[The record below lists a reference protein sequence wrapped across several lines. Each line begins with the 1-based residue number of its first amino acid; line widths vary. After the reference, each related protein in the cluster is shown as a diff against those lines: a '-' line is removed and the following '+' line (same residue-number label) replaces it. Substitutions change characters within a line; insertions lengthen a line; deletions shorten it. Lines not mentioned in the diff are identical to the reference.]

1 MPRLVVD
8 GTLRRVAGGPDSRA
22 AQAASIDDAAAFFRF
37 VAERAGLPARAT
49 ADSLLEDY
57 TLMLGAETAEQS
69 EASPGLNR
77 TELSALE
84 TVTVADGTECPVC
97 FTAFSTGRLLPCSHA
112 FCEAC
117 TARWM
122 DSNTTCPMCR
132 LDCRFVNGFAPFKPK
147 RRTPL
152 VRLAPSATEHDGATT
167 TTTAITI
174 SGTSSTTPAL
184 PTLSAAAA
192 PSPPLTTPTEPT
204 IASPPQPASPQP
216 CRGINAPRQGGARL
230 PNSAR
235 IPGSSRSPSLPP
247 VVGPHS
253 PTLSLTTPPSPLPPQ
268 MRIALSPR
276 SPASPAR
283 SPASPMSVLHSPHPS
298 SSSRV
303 VSGGGQ
309 LRAVSARWPPP
320 ASALPSPP
328 QPSPLY
334 NQFGSS
340 PPLLVR
346 AVGPAPSS
354 PRSLQLEARL
364 AARTE
369 APRLSPRH
377 RASLSP
383 RHGASRGRSGRH
395 TPLSPTHPLLG
406 QQHRGPVRR

>member
-1 MPRLVVD
+1 
-8 GTLRRVAGGPDSRA
+8 
-22 AQAASIDDAAAFFRF
+22 
-37 VAERAGLPARAT
+37 
-49 ADSLLEDY
+49 
-57 TLMLGAETAEQS
+57 
-69 EASPGLNR
+69 
-77 TELSALE
+77 
-84 TVTVADGTECPVC
+84 
-97 FTAFSTGRLLPCSHA
+97 
-112 FCEAC
+112 
-117 TARWM
+117 
-122 DSNTTCPMCR
+122 
-132 LDCRFVNGFAPFKPK
+132 VNGFAPFKPK